1 MEVGIRDFRNELSRW
16 LEVVRGGR
24 DVVITDRGRPVARLI
39 PATSSKPLDRLIAMG
54 LVRPPTAPKR
64 PASEGPKIPVKGSVS
79 DLVSEL
85 RD

>member
-16 LEVVRGGR
+16 LDVVKGGR

-54 LVRPPTAPKR
+54 LVRPPTARKT
-64 PASEGPKIPVKGSVS
+64 PASGGPKIPVKGSVS
-79 DLVSEL
+79 ELVSEL